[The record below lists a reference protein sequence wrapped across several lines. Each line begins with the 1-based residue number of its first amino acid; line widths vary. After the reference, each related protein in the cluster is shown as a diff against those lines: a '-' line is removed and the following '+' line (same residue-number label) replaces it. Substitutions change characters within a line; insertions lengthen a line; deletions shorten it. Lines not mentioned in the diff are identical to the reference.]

1 VKPTGEPR
9 RSSARQRHR
18 LRHPPPAAQLVH
30 WVVKASKLCNLRCRY
45 CYEWNELGNHARLS
59 LDGWERL
66 LLMIREYHQ
75 RRVAELQAPFQSCI
89 AWHGGEPLLLPLAY
103 YERVVHL
110 QHRILGDDA
119 LTSGEF
125 FNAVQTNLYTL
136 PDDTLDL
143 FEREGFQIGV
153 SMDVVGGVRLSAGG
167 AETEDRVVEN
177 MDRLRQRGIS
187 FGAILVLAAHTSPN
201 ITVAYDFYESIGI
214 NFRVLPLFAAPLNK
228 SGASFA
234 VTARQMIEAL
244 CRLFTHWALRPNRV
258 PVSPLNSY
266 VRTVYLKMMG
276 HSQGCY
282 DRRAGEWAML
292 VNTDGEL
299 YQVRDAYQ
307 PRFSLGNVL
316 RDSLDDVL
324 CSDAYATSLGRDD
337 ALFER
342 HCGRCEFRGACDSLP
357 LFESPYPGPHPERC
371 HIAYEVLRYIEAFV
385 KSNGYTPERLR
396 SLADEHALQPA

>member
-1 VKPTGEPR
+1 VKGIAQPR
-9 RSSARQRHR
+9 RRSAR

-30 WVVKASKLCNLRCRY
+30 WVVKASKLCNLRCLY
-45 CYEWNELGNHARLS
+45 CYEWNELGDHARLS
-59 LDGWERL
+59 LEGWERL
-66 LLMIREYHQ
+66 LLMIRGYHQ
-75 RRVAELQAPFQSCI
+75 RRVAELRAPFQSCI
-89 AWHGGEPLLLPLAY
+89 AWHGGEPLLLPLSY
-103 YERVVHL
+103 YERVIEL
-110 QHRILGDDA
+110 QHRILGDEA
-119 LTSGEF
+119 LASGEF

-136 PDDTLDL
+136 PDGTLDL

-167 AETEDRVVEN
+167 KETEDRVVRN
-177 MDRLRQRGIS
+177 MDRLRRRGIS
-187 FGAILVLAAHTSPN
+187 FGAILVLAAHTTPN

-214 NFRVLPLFAAPLNK
+214 NFRVLPLFASPLNT

-234 VTARQMIEAL
+234 VTARQMIDAL

-266 VRTVYLKMMG
+266 VRTVSLKMMG

-282 DRRAGEWAML
+282 DRRDGEWALL

-299 YQVRDAYQ
+299 YQVMDAYQ
-307 PRFSLGNVL
+307 PGFSLGNVL

-324 CSDAYATSLGRDD
+324 GSDAYARSLDRDD
-337 ALFER
+337 ALFAR
-342 HCGRCEFRGACDSLP
+342 HCGGCEFRGACDSLP
-357 LFESPYPGPHPERC
+357 LFESSYPGPHPERC
-371 HIAYEVLRYIEAFV
+371 HIAYEVLQYIEAFA

-396 SLADEHALQPA
+396 SLADELAPQPA